1 MNRIYLTVIYVVFS
15 IVTLIAQDGINIKS
29 FKELSYDL
37 DARIVYAKTDQNGKT
52 CALVK
57 VVTTEGDFTFDNG
70 YLGVVA
76 AIHKPELAEW
86 WVYLPEKTM
95 KLKIMHPV
103 YGQLNESDDGFYYF
117 PNTLKSA
124 TTYRMEL
131 TTRRK
136 IVTYEPAPLD
146 REGEIAPSTPTPAEI
161 ILQPKWS
168 AEITPIQKQVLEKL
182 ISNMVKVD
190 GGTFMMGATPE
201 QGKDVDDTEK
211 PAHQVT
217 LDGYYIGKYEVTQE
231 EWEVVMGNNPSKFKG
246 LNLPVEK
253 VSWDDCQEFIAKL
266 NELTGLNFSLP
277 TEAQWEY
284 AARGGNMSKGYKY
297 PGSDNVEDVAWYKKT
312 TKKSTQPVGTKEPN
326 ELGLYDMGGNVSEW
340 CSDWFDISYY
350 SSSPSVNPMGPASG
364 MGPIRVV
371 RGGSWYASVKL
382 SRVSFRFFD
391 LTDHSCNYLGL
402 RLVAK

>member
-146 REGEIAPSTPTPAEI
+146 REEEIAPSTPTPAEI

-168 AEITPIQKQVLEKL
+168 SEITPQQKQMLEKL

-201 QGKDVDDTEK
+201 QGKDAEK
-211 PAHQVT
+211 NEYPVHQVA
-217 LDGYYIGKYEVTQE
+217 LSDYYMGKYEVTQE
-231 EWEVVMGNNPSKFKG
+231 EWEAVIGNNPSKLKG

-253 VSWDDCQEFIAKL
+253 VSWDDCQGFIARL
-266 NELTGLNFSLP
+266 NQLTGLNFSLP

-284 AARGGNMSKGYKY
+284 AARGGNKNMGYKY
-297 PGSDNVEDVAWYKKT
+297 SGSNNIDEVRFHSHKIQT
-312 TKKSTQPVGTKEPN
+312 VGAKMPN
-326 ELGLYDMGGNVSEW
+326 ELGIFDMTGNVWEW
-340 CSDWFDISYY
+340 CNDWYDEDYY
-350 SSSPSVNPMGPASG
+350 KTSPKENPIGPLTGSN
-364 MGPIRVV
+364 RVA
-371 RGGSWYASVKL
+371 RGGGTIVNKSFC
-382 SRVSFRFFD
+382 RVSYRMRDYWGFLSAHKVGFR
-391 LTDHSCNYLGL
+391 LACNI
-402 RLVAK
+402 K

>member
-1 MNRIYLTVIYVVFS
+1 MNRICLAVIYIIFS
-15 IVTLIAQDGINIKS
+15 IIKLVAQDGINIKS
-29 FKELSYDL
+29 FKELPNDL
-37 DARIVYAKTDQNGKT
+37 DARIAYAKTDQNGKT

-136 IVTYEPAPLD
+136 IVTYEPASID
-146 REGEIAPSTPTPAEI
+146 REEEVSPSTPAPAEI

-168 AEITPIQKQVLEKL
+168 AEITPQQKQVLVKL
-182 ISNMVKVD
+182 ISNMVKVE

-201 QGKDVDDTEK
+201 QGKDAQSKEK

-217 LDGYYIGKYEVTQE
+217 LSDYYIGKYEVTQE
-231 EWEVVMGNNPSKFKG
+231 EWEAVMGNNPSKFIG
-246 LNLPVEK
+246 LKLPVER
-253 VSWDDCQEFIAKL
+253 VWWDDCQEFVKKL
-266 NELTGLNFSLP
+266 NQLAGLTFSLP
-277 TEAQWEY
+277 TEAEWEY
-284 AARGGNMSKGYKY
+284 AARGGNKSKGYKY
-297 PGSDNVEDVAWYKKT
+297 SGSNSIEVVAWYKSNSSKRT
-312 TKKSTQPVGTKEPN
+312 HEVGSKSPN
-326 ELGLYDMGGNVSEW
+326 ELGIYDMSGNVYEW
-340 CSDWFDISYY
+340 CSDWYGSY
-350 SSSPSVNPMGPASG
+350 SSSLQINPTGPTSG
-364 MGPIRVV
+364 YLHVL
-371 RGGSWYASVKL
+371 RGGAWSYGDENC
-382 SRVSFRFFD
+382 RVSYRINPFIP
-391 LTDHSCNYLGL
+391 DHRKPNLGL
-402 RLVAK
+402 RLVVK